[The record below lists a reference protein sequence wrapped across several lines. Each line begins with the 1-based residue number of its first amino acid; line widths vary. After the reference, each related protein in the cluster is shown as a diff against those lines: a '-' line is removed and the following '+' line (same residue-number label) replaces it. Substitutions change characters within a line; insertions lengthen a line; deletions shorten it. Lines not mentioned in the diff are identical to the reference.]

1 MNVVQSPHLAES
13 PIAAPKRVERT
24 TSNAWRLL
32 RDKLL
37 AADQVISESGT
48 VPTIGEYDEL
58 LRAIRVHGSSL
69 SGCEVADI
77 ARFLEVGFFAEAIGV
92 VRTAAAQRGDPALG
106 QLVAELERA
115 ALELLEGRV
124 GSMARRIAMGSNPKP
139 TSAHT
144 ARMLELSA
152 DRPTVQELL
161 NTMAGDAIAML
172 ETLIRLVRA
181 GGLVLGAP
189 KEFPAIR

>member
-24 TSNAWRLL
+24 TSNEWRLL

-37 AADQVISESGT
+37 AADQMISENGT
-48 VPTIGEYDEL
+48 VPTIAEYDEL
-58 LRAIRVHGSSL
+58 LRSLRVNGASL
-69 SGCEVADI
+69 TGYEVTEI
-77 ARFLEVGFFAEAIGV
+77 ARFLEVGFFAEAIGL
-92 VRTAAAQRGDPALG
+92 VRVAAAQRRDPALN
-106 QLVAELERA
+106 QLVMELERA
-115 ALELLEGRV
+115 ASELLEGRV
-124 GSMARRIAMGSNPKP
+124 GSTTRRVAIGSNPRP
-139 TSAHT
+139 TSAET

-152 DRPTVQELL
+152 DRPTVQDLL
-161 NTMAGDAIAML
+161 NTIAGDSIWMM
-172 ETLIRLVRA
+172 ENLIRLVRA